1 VGVAGDLSATGSSLT
16 FGAKLHTN
24 APGGTGSW
32 NFEGGTNYL
41 DESGTAAVTIAQ
53 ADANVSIT
61 PVQRH
66 LRCGGAQP
74 DRHGSWA
81 WRGDLSATGS
91 KPHLRGQLH
100 QRPGGTGSWNF
111 RGRHQLSGRERHCG
125 GHHRP
130 GGRQRFITPYS
141 GTLRCGRRTT

>member
-16 FGAKLHTN
+16 FGASFTN

-61 PVQRH
+61 P
-66 LRCGGAQP
+66 
-74 DRHGSWA
+74 
-81 WRGDLSATGS
+81 
-91 KPHLRGQLH
+91 
-100 QRPGGTGSWNF
+100 
-111 RGRHQLSGRERHCG
+111 
-125 GHHRP
+125 
-130 GGRQRFITPYS
+130 YS
-141 GTLRCGRRTT
+141 GTLRCGGAHLTGTVVGVAGDMLRCQRSSLTFGASSPNGPGGTGH